1 MRILIA
7 EDDAELADGL
17 TQALRQSGHAVDRV
31 RDGLLA
37 DRALASTPFE
47 LLILDLGL
55 PELDG
60 FEVLKRLRLRRNDV
74 MVLILTA
81 EDDVESRIRGLDLG
95 ADDFL
100 TKPFALGEL
109 EARIRALARRG
120 QGGAASRAQCGS
132 LILDSAGQRI
142 YAGSDPI
149 ELTRAEFMVLATL
162 IERCGKVVS
171 KSQLFERLYDWEANA
186 NQSAVEV
193 YISRVRKKI
202 EPAGASVR
210 VVRGLGYLLEQGPSG
225 TESQSA

>member
-81 EDDVESRIRGLDLG
+81 EDDVESRIRGLDVG

-120 QGGAASRAQCGS
+120 QGGSASRDQCGT
-132 LILDSAGQRI
+132 LVLDSAGQRI
-142 YAGSDPI
+142 YAGSEPI

-171 KSQLFERLYDWEANA
+171 KSQLFERLYDWETSA

-210 VVRGLGYLLEQGPSG
+210 VVRGLGYLLEQGPSV
-225 TESQSA
+225 TES

>member
-1 MRILIA
+1 M
-7 EDDAELADGL
+7 
-17 TQALRQSGHAVDRV
+17 DRV

-120 QGGAASRAQCGS
+120 QAGSTSRAQCGALS
-132 LILDSAGQRI
+132 LDSAGQRI
-142 YAGSDPI
+142 YAAGEPI

-210 VVRGLGYLLEQGPSG
+210 VVRGLGYLLEQGQSG
-225 TESQSA
+225 AEP

>member
-120 QGGAASRAQCGS
+120 QGGSASRAQCGA
-132 LILDSAGQRI
+132 LVLDSAGQRI
-142 YAGSDPI
+142 YAAGEPI

-186 NQSAVEV
+186 NQSAVAV

-210 VVRGLGYLLEQGPSG
+210 VVRGLGYLLEQGQSG
-225 TESQSA
+225 AES

>member
-37 DRALASTPFE
+37 DRALSTTPFE

-60 FEVLKRLRLRRNDV
+60 FELLRRLRQRRNDV

-81 EDDVESRIRGLDLG
+81 EDDIESRIRGLDLG

-120 QGGAASRAQCGS
+120 QGVSAARAQCGT
-132 LILDSAGQRI
+132 LTLDSAGQRI
-142 YAGSDPI
+142 HAGDEPI

-186 NQSAVEV
+186 SQSAVEV

-202 EPAGASVR
+202 EPAGASIR
-210 VVRGLGYLLEQGPSG
+210 VVRGLGYLLEQGTGGSEP
-225 TESQSA
+225 

>member
-81 EDDVESRIRGLDLG
+81 EDDVDSRIRGLDLG

-120 QGGAASRAQCGS
+120 QGGSAARAQCGA
-132 LILDSAGQRI
+132 LVLDSAGQRI
-142 YAGSDPI
+142 YADNEPI

-210 VVRGLGYLLEQGPSG
+210 VVRGLGYLLEQGPSV
-225 TESQSA
+225 TES